1 MRRGWR
7 GRGYWPGAGPFSHL
21 PPWRRPGWL
30 YGPGACWQL
39 FSQKGTNLPQI
50 DQLKP
55 EDEALILN
63 EQKQAILEQVNIN
76 QEMLKKIEARLKEL
90 EK

>member
-21 PPWRRPGWL
+21 PPWQRPGWL
-30 YGPGACWQL
+30 YGPGACWYL
-39 FSQKGTNLPQI
+39 YDSNRTVLPPI
-50 DQLKP
+50 KQLKP
-55 EDEALILN
+55 EDENLILN
-63 EQKQAILEQVNIN
+63 DQKQAIVEQQKIN

-90 EK
+90 KK